1 MEPSDALLVARIKRA
16 AFGAWLSPLA
26 FGVLSIGAK
35 AAGLQA
41 LGGVLLGLVWISGIT
56 FFGCVAL
63 LMLSAVVLLA
73 TGKALIAESADKTD
87 RKSALWIAR
96 VTKWVAASFMAAT
109 PIIFAILSYKE
120 GFGSVPVHV
129 NRW

>member
-1 MEPSDALLVARIKRA
+1 M
-16 AFGAWLSPLA
+16 
-26 FGVLSIGAK
+26 
-35 AAGLQA
+35 
-41 LGGVLLGLVWISGIT
+41 LLGLVWISGIT

-73 TGKALIAESADKTD
+73 TGQALIAEGAYETD

-109 PIIFAILSYKE
+109 PIIFAILIYKE

-129 NRW
+129 NRQIVQVNNVVASLSFCVFWLTISYVIFRVTNHHLKAHARS